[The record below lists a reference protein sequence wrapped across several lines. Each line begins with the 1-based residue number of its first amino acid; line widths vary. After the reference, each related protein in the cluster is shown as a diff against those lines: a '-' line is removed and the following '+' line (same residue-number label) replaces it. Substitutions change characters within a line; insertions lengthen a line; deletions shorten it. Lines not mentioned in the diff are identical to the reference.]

1 MIYMENSLSI
11 WINII
16 CLSEVSYLVLF
27 MYVKHL
33 TFNLS
38 KTKSLNNFILLY
50 SSLNFNNNFILKY
63 VDNSYLSFNDCFS
76 VSHSTHFFFLDKF
89 FWSQGFKMTEDK
101 TAVPLF
107 LGHLANEI
115 FTCGK
120 TINLLK
126 LTNIH
131 VIEKEILF
139 YL

>member
-1 MIYMENSLSI
+1 M
-11 WINII
+11 
-16 CLSEVSYLVLF
+16 
-27 MYVKHL
+27 
-33 TFNLS
+33 
-38 KTKSLNNFILLY
+38 
-50 SSLNFNNNFILKY
+50 KY
-63 VDNSYLSFNDCFS
+63 VDNSYLSFNDCFFGL
-76 VSHSTHFFFLDKF
+76 STLILYYSLFSDKF

-139 YL
+139 YS